1 MVYKKKI
8 KKKRYEQN
16 AKIEKQKKKKDISRN
31 RDIKKEKNVT
41 RLTVTCNK

>member
-1 MVYKKKI
+1 MLKLK
-8 KKKRYEQN
+8 N
-16 AKIEKQKKKKDISRN
+16 KKKKDISRN